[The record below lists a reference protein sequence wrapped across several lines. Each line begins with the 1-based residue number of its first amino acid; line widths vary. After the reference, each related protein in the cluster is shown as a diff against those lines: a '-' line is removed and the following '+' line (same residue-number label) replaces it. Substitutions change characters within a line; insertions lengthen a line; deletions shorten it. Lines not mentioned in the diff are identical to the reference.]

1 MSNKIIN
8 GYEIKPNAM
17 LAGANLYGAN
27 LKDADLQGANLKD
40 ADLESAKIFGH
51 VIGKKQENE

>member
-1 MSNKIIN
+1 MSKIIN

-40 ADLESAKIFGH
+40 VDLEGAITFTGWKITK
-51 VIGKKQENE
+51 IP